1 MRGLEKVLVSSSG
14 GSQDPDMV
22 PVPQDDM
29 LFGPISQ
36 VVHVPDGGA
45 GEGNTTG

>member
-1 MRGLEKVLVSSSG
+1 MRGFETVLVSSSG
-14 GSQDPDMV
+14 GIQDTDVV

-29 LFGPISQ
+29 LFGPVSQ